1 MNMENIDLHDIA
13 CFGFTVPR
21 ADSWYV
27 LLHKVASGGWKSIDT
42 EKFEKSLAANIV
54 SSYENLVSIS
64 FKDLDTDFEWLCG
77 FDNKLKLWKLELP
90 GSPDDAVDP
99 ADKKAFFKSET
110 FKKTC
115 KRADEIL
122 GNAYKSCMSTVMP
135 AVEQGMFISIDD
147 IKLEAVLHMLDD
159 SSLRKSLKAGKYVH

>member
-1 MNMENIDLHDIA
+1 MENIDLHDIA

-21 ADSWYV
+21 VESWCV
-27 LLHKVASGGWKSIDT
+27 LLRSISSGGWKNVDT
-42 EKFEKSLAANIV
+42 AEFEKSLAANVI
-54 SSYENLVSIS
+54 SSYENLVSVS

-122 GNAYKSCMSTVMP
+122 SNALKSCESVVMP
-135 AVEQGMFISIDD
+135 AVEQGMFINVDD
-147 IKLEAVLHMLDD
+147 IKLEAVLHMLSD
-159 SSLRKSLKAGKYVH
+159 SALRKNLKAGKYVH